1 MKHWMKFMC
10 VSALGVSLTGCAHY
24 GGSTVH
30 TRQGAVVGGVL
41 GAGAGGIV
49 GHQSGRGLEGAAV
62 GGAIGSLA
70 GALFGS
76 AEDERY
82 DHQRV
87 STSGHRSISSPPGP
101 SHHCH

>member
-1 MKHWMKFMC
+1 MKNWMKHIC
-10 VSALGVSLTGCAHY
+10 VGALGFALTGCAHY

-30 TRQGAVVGGVL
+30 TRQGTVMGGVL

-49 GHQSGRGLEGAAV
+49 GHQSGRGLEGAAI

-76 AEDERY
+76 GNDELY
-82 DHQRV
+82 DHQQA
-87 STSGHRSISSPPGP
+87 SSSSPVPMAHHSGRY
-101 SHHCH
+101 HCH